1 MLEFLCNKVAGLEP
15 ATLVI
20 FKKRL
25 QHKCLPVNFAKFFRR
40 PTSEENLQA
49 AAFGNA
55 FLCNFSG
62 RLLLHSNL
70 PIAGMLYKGHLVI
83 VDIFLRNRP
92 NHGQTNHG
100 YYYYYYYYL
109 LFLLF
114 SSGKVFSK
122 SYLQK

>member
-15 ATLVI
+15 ATLLI

-25 QHKCLPVNFAKFFRR
+25 QHKCLPVHFAKFFRR
-40 PTSEENLQA
+40 PTFEENLQA

-70 PIAGMLYKGHLVI
+70 PIAGMLYNGHLVI

-92 NHGQTNHG
+92 NHG
-100 YYYYYYYYL
+100 YYYYYYLL